1 MQEGKVNLWLKEVG
15 DTIDPGEEIIE
26 VESEKIS
33 GAVEASVS
41 GVLRRQVAQPDEVLP
56 VGALL
61 GIVAEK
67 GASDADIDADIII
80 REEHPKQRL
89 IRIHIHWSKLRPEGS
104 TTAATS
110 QLYRKISSSPPTK
123 ASLSGHHHS

>member
-1 MQEGKVNLWLKEVG
+1 MSAIHTVTMPKWGLSMQEGKVNLWLKEVG

-67 GASDADIDADIII
+67 GASDADIDAVIARFQAEFVPPSADDADCC
-80 REEHPKQRL
+80 
-89 IRIHIHWSKLRPEGS
+89 WS
-104 TTAATS
+104 TASVA
-110 QLYRKISSSPPTK
+110 I
-123 ASLSGHHHS
+123 